1 MTSIF
6 TCCFFKKYQRN
17 VPKDPI
23 KWEQTKPFVP
33 PIVSGEVIRVYDG
46 DTITIAAKLPYA
58 ASPLY
63 RFQVRLLGID
73 SPEMKGKTQEEKEA
87 AQKSQKVLE
96 DLVLHKT
103 VYLKDC
109 GNEKYGRLLAN
120 VFLEEKEIIHVN
132 NWMIENGYA
141 VEYRGGT
148 KIPFATSSGSPKS

>member
-6 TCCFFKKYQRN
+6 TCCFFKKYQQN
-17 VPKDPI
+17 APKYLI

-33 PIVSGEVIRVYDG
+33 PIEEGEVIKVYDG
-46 DTITIAAKLPYA
+46 DTITIAAKLPYN

-73 SPEMKGKTQEEKEA
+73 SPEMNGKSQEEREA
-87 AQKSQKVLE
+87 AQKSQKALE

-120 VFLEEKEIIHVN
+120 VYIDEKERINVN
-132 NWMIENGYA
+132 HWMIENGYA